1 MSTAV
6 CSATCCISRE
16 PSPRP
21 RQEGSQ
27 IPIAM
32 GNVGDKAK
40 RRRSGRAMAFIGRR
54 ARTPLSAT
62 ATMGKFLHRHVL
74 NYSVANQD
82 WLAERLTGGQRAP
95 ASACNVTPCPNWS
108 IHSSLLEQSH
118 ARPDTS

>member
-40 RRRSGRAMAFIGRR
+40 RWLSEGDGFHWST
-54 ARTPLSAT
+54 RTDTS
-62 ATMGKFLHRHVL
+62 FRYRHDVHRHVL
-74 NYSVANQD
+74 SELLTR
-82 WLAERLTGGQRAP
+82 WLTRTGWPSGSLADSAHRRLRAM
-95 ASACNVTPCPNWS
+95 
-108 IHSSLLEQSH
+108 
-118 ARPDTS
+118 